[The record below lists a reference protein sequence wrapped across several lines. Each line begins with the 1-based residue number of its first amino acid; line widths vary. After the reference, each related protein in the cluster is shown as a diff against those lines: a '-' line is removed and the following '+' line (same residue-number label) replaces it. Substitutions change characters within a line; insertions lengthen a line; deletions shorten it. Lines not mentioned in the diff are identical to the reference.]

1 MFTTN
6 HKERLDP
13 ALLRPGRMDMHILM
27 SYCTPSGFKILA
39 ANYLN
44 INNHPLFT
52 EIEKLMTE
60 VNVTPAEIA
69 EELLKHEEVDV
80 ALDGIIKFMKRKK
93 MEVEQ
98 TEKSNDGV
106 KQVDDQMGV
115 KRNKMKK
122 KRRAKGRR

>member
-1 MFTTN
+1 M
-6 HKERLDP
+6 K
-13 ALLRPGRMDMHILM
+13 
-27 SYCTPSGFKILA
+27 
-39 ANYLN
+39 
-44 INNHPLFT
+44 
-52 EIEKLMTE
+52 
-60 VNVTPAEIA
+60 VTPAEIA

-115 KRNKMKK
+115 
-122 KRRAKGRR
+122 

>member
-1 MFTTN
+1 
-6 HKERLDP
+6 
-13 ALLRPGRMDMHILM
+13 
-27 SYCTPSGFKILA
+27 
-39 ANYLN
+39 
-44 INNHPLFT
+44 
-52 EIEKLMTE
+52 MTE
-60 VNVTPAEIA
+60 VKVTPAEIA

-115 KRNKMKK
+115 QRNKMKK